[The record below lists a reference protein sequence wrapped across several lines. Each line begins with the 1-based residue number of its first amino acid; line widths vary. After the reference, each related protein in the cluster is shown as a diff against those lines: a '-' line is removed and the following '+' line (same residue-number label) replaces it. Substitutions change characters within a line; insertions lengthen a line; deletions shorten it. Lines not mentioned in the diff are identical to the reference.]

1 MNTETTKDTADQINR
16 PRIFYGWWIVITG
29 ALTMA
34 VVISPIF
41 QGIGT
46 FFVSFEKHFGWSR
59 TVLSGAFS
67 LSRMEGAILGPLE
80 GLLID
85 RIGSRRCIIIGLS
98 ILAVGFMA
106 LSFTK
111 GIIDFYIY
119 FLIVFTGAGIGGF
132 MPIMAAINN
141 WFVRRR
147 TLALAI
153 GMAGVNLGGI
163 LVPLLAWL
171 IVTLGWRT
179 SAFLIGLLVLLLT
192 IPLSRIVRNNPE
204 SYGLRPDGDSIN
216 EDINQKIEQESDE
229 DFTVKEALKTS
240 AFWWIT
246 IAHAASAMSS
256 ITITVHL
263 IPALTDIGMSLQM
276 AGVVVSTFTFTG
288 FIFQLFSGFIGDK
301 FPKPPLIA
309 FFTSIQGISMLVAA
323 TMSSTL
329 GVFVFAV
336 LFGMGF
342 GGRIPVL
349 MAIRGDYFGRKNF
362 ATIFGISQFP
372 MNLGMIITPI
382 MAGFFFD
389 NTGSYLIP
397 FAILGMFNFVGA
409 VLILKAKK
417 PSKPLS
423 VST

>member
-1 MNTETTKDTADQINR
+1 MNIKSTKNTPGQSKS

-46 FFVSFEKHFGWSR
+46 FFVSFERHFGWSR

-67 LSRMEGAILGPLE
+67 LSRMEGALLGPLE
-80 GLLID
+80 GVLID

-106 LSFTK
+106 LSMTT
-111 GIIDFYIY
+111 GVANFYVY

-153 GMAGVNLGGI
+153 GMAGVNLGGL
-163 LVPLLAWL
+163 LVPALAWL
-171 IVTLGWRT
+171 IVTLGWR
-179 SAFLIGLLVLLLT
+179 SAAFLLGLLVLFLT
-192 IPLSRIVRNNPE
+192 IPLSKIVRNTPE
-204 SYGLRPDGDSIN
+204 SYGLRPDGDPIDDDLN
-216 EDINQKIEQESDE
+216 EQIEQGSDG
-229 DFTVKEALKTS
+229 DFTVKEALKTR
-240 AFWWIT
+240 AFWVIT
-246 IAHAASAMSS
+246 IAHSVSAMSS

-288 FIFQLFSGFIGDK
+288 FIFQLFSGVIGDK

-309 FFTSIQGISMLVAA
+309 LFTAIQGVSMLVAA
-323 TMSSTL
+323 TMSSTS

-372 MNLGMIITPI
+372 MNLAMILTPVG
-382 MAGFFFD
+382 AGFFFD
-389 NTGSYLIP
+389 TTGSYMIP
-397 FAILGMFNFVGA
+397 FVTLGIFNFIGA
-409 VLILKAKK
+409 ALILKAKH
-417 PSKPLS
+417 PSKPLP
-423 VST
+423 